1 MIYAGVEELKEQYR
15 EEAEKAQTKARAEG
29 RAEGGSSLVRRQA
42 GLKFGADAADEL
54 ARLVGGIADPECI
67 VRIGDLIIE
76 CESETEL
83 LERAREEC
91 RG

>member
-1 MIYAGVEELKEQYR
+1 M
-15 EEAEKAQTKARAEG
+15 
-29 RAEGGSSLVRRQA
+29 RRQA

-76 CESETEL
+76 CGTETEL
-83 LERAREEC
+83 LERVREEC